1 MADLQQLSNT
11 ELAAEMNRLT
21 HRMGELSMWMEESD
35 RKICTLILEPYS
47 VPTETKEG
55 KTRFPL
61 YSSVAREL
69 DLKQSAELEKY
80 IILAELKKI
89 ELEIDKRVEGR

>member
-1 MADLQQLSNT
+1 MDLKTLSNMQI
-11 ELAAEMNRLT
+11 EGEMRRLT

-35 RKICTLILEPYS
+35 RIICGLLLDPYS
-47 VPTETKEG
+47 VPIENKEG

-69 DLKQSAELEKY
+69 DLKQSAEIEKY
-80 IILAELKKI
+80 IVLAELKKI
-89 ELEIDKRVEGR
+89 ELELDRRVD

>member
-1 MADLQQLSNT
+1 MENLKSLSNM

-80 IILAELKKI
+80 IVLADLKKI
-89 ELEIDKRVEGR
+89 ELEMDSRVK

>member
-1 MADLQQLSNT
+1 MQDLKALNNG

-21 HRMGELSMWMEESD
+21 HRMGELCMWMEESD
-35 RKICTLILEPYS
+35 RKICALLLDPYS

-55 KTRFPL
+55 RTRFPL
-61 YSSVAREL
+61 YSTVSREL

-80 IILAELKKI
+80 IVLADLKKI
-89 ELEIDKRVEGR
+89 ELEMDRRVG